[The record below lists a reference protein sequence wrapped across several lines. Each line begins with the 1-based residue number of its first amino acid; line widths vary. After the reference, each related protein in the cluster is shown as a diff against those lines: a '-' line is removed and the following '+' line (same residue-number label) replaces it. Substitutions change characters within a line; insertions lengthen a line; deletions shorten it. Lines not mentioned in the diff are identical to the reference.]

1 MTKKFYVPDG
11 STNYSS
17 GVDYVKNLSLPN
29 NLRILDV
36 SFNLL
41 EDISEFDSVSVSTIE
56 YLDLSGNLLR
66 KFQIS
71 QNGSS
76 CPLQNVRQ
84 MNISSNNLES
94 AIINNKC
101 FQKLEVL
108 DAGFN
113 PNLKLI
119 EIEFLEDL
127 RQILLE
133 NITSIDSSGKLDNYE
148 LKICVAIFVHS

>member
-1 MTKKFYVPDG
+1 M
-11 STNYSS
+11 
-17 GVDYVKNLSLPN
+17 YVKINSLQTLRLPN

-41 EDISEFDSVSVSTIE
+41 EDISEFDSVSVSSIE